1 MEGMRGR
8 IDITALSGAFLA
20 GSITGG
26 ILASAPCPT
35 FFIICLTLAAI
46 LAITASST
54 RSPILF
60 VIVFILLG
68 AVSSQTGGAGRNIQ
82 FNEKAEMIKS
92 SLAEDLR
99 ALTGSGFEKEGGLLA
114 AIAAGDRSYVD
125 KSLKNDFKASG
136 AMHLIAISGLH
147 VGVLYFFLN
156 ATFFFFGKKR
166 PGGMMRKLLVT
177 ALLWGYAVIT
187 GLSSSILRAVIMIT
201 VYETSEM
208 LGSRRNLLR
217 ALAIS
222 AFITTLFNPDAPFQI
237 GFQLSYG
244 AMAAIH
250 LIFPKI
256 NSLLQCRS
264 SILQKIWDTVSLS
277 ISCQLFTAPL
287 VWLYFGTFPRYFMIT
302 NLLAIPLTSFC
313 IYLTPVALLTK
324 NLPVAGDFSMWLL
337 SRTLHLMCSI
347 IHIIAE
353 L

>member
-8 IDITALSGAFLA
+8 IDITTLSGAFLA

-26 ILASAPCPT
+26 ILAEAPCPAL
-35 FFIICLTLAAI
+35 FIICITLAVCLAI
-46 LAITASST
+46 LASSS
-54 RSPILF
+54 RSPALF
-60 VIVFILLG
+60 IVVFILLG
-68 AVSSQTGGAGRNIQ
+68 IISSQTGGAGASHSTG
-82 FNEKAEMIKS
+82 KAEMMKS
-92 SLAEDLR
+92 SLSEELR

-156 ATFFFFGKKR
+156 ATFFFLGKRKL
-166 PGGMMRKLLVT
+166 GGIMRKLLVT
-177 ALLWGYAVIT
+177 ALLWVYAVIT
-187 GLSSSILRAVIMIT
+187 GLSSSILRAVLMIT
-201 VYETSEM
+201 VYEAGEM
-208 LGSRRNLLR
+208 MGSRRNLLR

-250 LIFPKI
+250 LIFPRI
-256 NSLLQCRS
+256 NGLLKCRS

-313 IYLTPVALLTK
+313 IYLTPVALITR
-324 NLPVAGDFSMWLL
+324 NLPVAGDLSMWLL
-337 SRTLHLMCSI
+337 SLTLHLMCSI
-347 IHIIAE
+347 IHVIAG